1 MSDRF
6 KSKLPFIAV
15 AGLLMF
21 LATLV
26 LESKRKQAF
35 LIDTGQNRPA
45 VLALFSEL
53 ENIHPDSAG
62 DARLAQWA
70 DRVAKEPE
78 IGMVGLFSPDGRI
91 ILSPLKKGPLAFLFG
106 KTAADVKDLVSPDIY
121 GALDALSDSDL
132 PREQRNM
139 LLAAF
144 AIRAEG
150 THNDIYRHILRPVR
164 NAKGETVAM
173 AGIAYAINRSSINGM
188 DLAYYVLGGLAR
200 LLGFGAYLLSLTIWV
215 FLDARSRQTHP
226 WRWAAFVLVSQL
238 IGLLV
243 YLLARKTTK
252 ETSAV

>member
-15 AGLLMF
+15 AGVLMF
-21 LATLV
+21 LASVV
-26 LESKRKQAF
+26 LESKHKQAF

-78 IGMVGLFSPDGRI
+78 IGRVELFSPEGRI
-91 ILSPLKKGPLAFLFG
+91 HRGPLKKGPLAFLFG
-106 KTAADVKDLVSPDIY
+106 NPAADVDVKDLVSPDIY
-121 GALDALSDSDL
+121 GALDALTDSDL

-150 THNDIYRHILRPVR
+150 THNDIYRHMIRPVR
-164 NAKGETVAM
+164 NANGETVAM

-188 DLAYYVLGGLAR
+188 DLAYYVLGGLA
-200 LLGFGAYLLSLTIWV
+200 FGVYLLSLTIWV
-215 FLDARSRQTHP
+215 FLDARSRQSHP
-226 WRWAAFVLVSQL
+226 WLWAAFVLVGQL

-252 ETSAV
+252 ETSGV